1 MYFFG
6 KSLKIAINNMKKFA
20 LILMLSFSLAQTGT
34 VTLITSGE
42 GVNKTEAINSALRN
56 ALEQTYGAFVSSNTQ
71 FLNDELVLDE
81 VSMLSSG
88 NIQNYNLISELK
100 QPDGTFN
107 VTVEATLSIGQ
118 MVSYL
123 VNKVGYPIFY

>member
-6 KSLKIAINNMKKFA
+6 KSLKITINNMKKFA
-20 LILMLSFSLAQTGT
+20 LILMFSFSLAQTGT

-71 FLNDELVLDE
+71 FLNDELVIDE

-88 NIQNYNLISELK
+88 NIQNYDIVSELK
-100 QPDGTFN
+100 QPDGTFI
-107 VTVEATLSIGQ
+107 VTFEATLS
-118 MVSYL
+118 
-123 VNKVGYPIFY
+123 